1 MPEEGRTLEERA
13 ALFASRCIAVCERI
27 PRGRVGGAHLRD
39 QLLRSATGV
48 AANYAEA
55 EEAES
60 RPDFIHKTKLAMKE
74 LAEARMWLRILAAG
88 RYFDASHLAPLVDE
102 SLQLSRIMGKGVSTA
117 RRRLREEGEALE

>member
-1 MPEEGRTLEERA
+1 MCKCGNVQVCRIQWRVSIPGRTADTGTRRWCSLICT
-13 ALFASRCIAVCERI
+13 F
-27 PRGRVGGAHLRD
+27 AHLHI
-39 QLLRSATGV
+39 SW
-48 AANYAEA
+48 
-55 EEAES
+55 ES
-60 RPDFIHKTKLAMKE
+60 RPDFIHKMKLAMKE